1 MTTSFSPF
9 QRAADVVDL
18 RGIQQH
24 DGVVVVEEKF
34 LQGFAKPA
42 QIEEGGEGRL
52 GFGRRVV
59 LRLGE
64 LGLRLEVPLGCP
76 LVPLNRWPSPLGRP

>member
-1 MTTSFSPF
+1 MES
-9 QRAADVVDL
+9 
-18 RGIQQH
+18 QQH
-24 DGVVVVEEKF
+24 DGVVVVEDNF

-59 LRLGE
+59 ERSEMVNLEGE
-64 LGLRLEVPLGCP
+64 
-76 LVPLNRWPSPLGRP
+76 

>member
-1 MTTSFSPF
+1 MES
-9 QRAADVVDL
+9 
-18 RGIQQH
+18 QQH

-42 QIEEGGEGRL
+42 QIEEGGEGWL

-59 LRLGE
+59 LQLGE
-64 LGLRLEVPLGCP
+64 LGLQLVTPLGCP
-76 LVPLNRWPSPLGRP
+76 LAPLYRCPSPMGHP